1 MKKQNLS
8 EELNRMK
15 GLAGLINENDS
26 AMEEGLGKWIAKKLG
41 VDAET
46 IDKQIAD
53 EIKADPIEYFYK
65 VRESIE
71 GLIRRDMV
79 KQIFEVDPNNSGV
92 WSVADPEK
100 KAEGIV
106 KFKLKGDPH
115 EGNAY
120 KEFEVDLNN
129 LRKRNEEGKEYFDS
143 DAIKPTSQ
151 VFNPVEKTP
160 EQPRTGKYVPPQS
173 IATQS
178 SSMPSS
184 SMGSASLTGS
194 RIGGMFENEIRKV
207 VQEVLSE
214 SFKEYSPDA
223 LKDMI
228 INLSRFENTDED
240 VKAVKDE
247 LERLKDELERR
258 EKENVT
264 EGSNKNITLKDMK
277 VGETIK
283 INSPEELATFDLKL
297 DSSGQAVSDLP
308 ELKGMVFAYNGVSI
322 ARLK

>member
-53 EIKADPIEYFYK
+53 EIKADPIAYFEK
-65 VRESIE
+65 VKDNIK
-71 GLIRRDMV
+71 GLISRDMV
-79 KQIFEVDPNNSGV
+79 KQVFEVDPNNSGA

-100 KAEGIV
+100 KGEGIV
-106 KFKLKGDPH
+106 KFKLKGDPN

-151 VFNPVEKTP
+151 VFNPVQKNA

-173 IATQS
+173 TSTTS
-178 SSMPSS
+178 SAMR
-184 SMGSASLTGS
+184 SASLTGS

-214 SFKEYSPDA
+214 SFEGLSNDA
-223 LKDMI
+223 LTDMI
-228 INLSRFENTDED
+228 INLSRFEGNEDDIMD
-240 VKAVKDE
+240 VKKELLRRKKD
-247 LERLKDELERR
+247 KDNSRV
-258 EKENVT
+258 N
-264 EGSNKNITLKDMK
+264 LKDME

-283 INSPEELATFDLKL
+283 INSPEDLAPFYLKL
-297 DSSGQAVSDLP
+297 NSSGQAASDLP
-308 ELKGMVFAYNGVSI
+308 ELEGMVFSYNGVPIS
-322 ARLK
+322 RLK

>member
-65 VRESIE
+65 VKDNIK
-71 GLIRRDMV
+71 GLISRDMV
-79 KQIFEVDPNNSGV
+79 KQVFEVDPNNSGA

-100 KAEGIV
+100 KGEGIV
-106 KFKLKGDPH
+106 KFKLKGDPN

-151 VFNPVEKTP
+151 VFNPVQKNP

-173 IATQS
+173 IATKS
-178 SSMPSS
+178 SSM
-184 SMGSASLTGS
+184 MGSSSLTGS
-194 RIGGMFENEIRKV
+194 RIGGFFESKVRKA
-207 VQEVLSE
+207 VQEVLAE
-214 SFKEYSPDA
+214 SFEGLSNDA
-223 LKDMI
+223 LTDMI
-228 INLSRFENTDED
+228 INLSRFDGNEDDIMD
-240 VKAVKDE
+240 VKKELLRRKKD
-247 LERLKDELERR
+247 KDSSRV
-258 EKENVT
+258 N
-264 EGSNKNITLKDMK
+264 LKDME

-283 INSPEELATFDLKL
+283 INSPEDLAPFYLKL
-297 DSSGQAVSDLP
+297 NSSGQAISDLP
-308 ELKGMVFAYNGVSI
+308 ELNGMVFSYNGVSI
-322 ARLK
+322 SRLK